1 LTPPGCGRNIGDGW
15 AFGGATTNAR
25 EVNMNAAM
33 KMSVA
38 MAGLLAALAFGA
50 SAARAQQDDLAAAD
64 PTLAVA
70 TPAPQTVAPDA
81 VLKMMQDKDP
91 SIALVDTQPVDGF
104 AEGHIPGAINYPW
117 VMRVK
122 VFPISLPRNKTLIM
136 YGSCPHDTEDLVR
149 QLAEFGYS
157 NIKVMDGGWYKWVAL
172 KYPAAGKGE
181 SPSSQPAVAQLAA
194 PAAGG
199 SSAAPSKTEKPST
212 R

>member
-1 LTPPGCGRNIGDGW
+1 
-15 AFGGATTNAR
+15 
-25 EVNMNAAM
+25 MNAAM

-38 MAGLLAALAFGA
+38 MAGVMLALAL
-50 SAARAQQDDLAAAD
+50 SAPAVRAQNDLADVD
-64 PTLAVA
+64 PSIVA
-70 TPAPQTVAPDA
+70 QPAPQIVAPDA
-81 VLKMMQDKDP
+81 VLKMIQDKDP

-104 AEGHIPGAINYPW
+104 AEGHIPGAVNYPW
-117 VMRVK
+117 LMRVK
-122 VFPISLPRNKTLIM
+122 VFPIGLPRNKTLIM

-194 PAAGG
+194 PTADG

>member
-1 LTPPGCGRNIGDGW
+1 
-15 AFGGATTNAR
+15 
-25 EVNMNAAM
+25 M

-38 MAGLLAALAFGA
+38 MAGVMLALAL
-50 SAARAQQDDLAAAD
+50 SAPAVRAQNDLADVD
-64 PTLAVA
+64 PSIVA
-70 TPAPQTVAPDA
+70 QPAPQIVAPDA
-81 VLKMMQDKDP
+81 VLKMIQDKDP

-104 AEGHIPGAINYPW
+104 AEGHIPGAVNYPW

-122 VFPISLPRNKTLIM
+122 VFPIGLPRNKTLIM

-194 PAAGG
+194 PTADG